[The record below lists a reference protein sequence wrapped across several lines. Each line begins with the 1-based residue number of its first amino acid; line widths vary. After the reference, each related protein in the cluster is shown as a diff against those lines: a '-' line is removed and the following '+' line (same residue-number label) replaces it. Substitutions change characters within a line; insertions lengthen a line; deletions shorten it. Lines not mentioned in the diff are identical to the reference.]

1 MISSGYT
8 SLAVCSTKYS
18 KGKSSGCQTGDVI
31 DTNYTTSYGISNCVV
46 TSAPCASGDSGGIV
60 AGSGTSSSRYVAGIV
75 TGKQGSKNYVIYV
88 KAGKIISTLGI
99 SVY

>member
-1 MISSGYT
+1 MSNAYT
-8 SLAVCSTKYS
+8 SLAVGSTTYS
-18 KGKSSGCQTGDVI
+18 KGKSSGCQTGEVI

-75 TGKQGSKNYVIYV
+75 TGKQGTTDYVIYV
-88 KAGKIISTLGI
+88 KAGNIISTLGI